1 MRRSLIQAHRTL
13 AAFLLVFI
21 AVHFATH
28 FAATQSIAAQAS
40 IRQSASAIYQF
51 PPVEVALVTA
61 FLAQV
66 VLGIRLLRQIAK
78 RKRKDVWHHLQFW
91 SGIYLAIF
99 IVIHTAAAVIT
110 RLLIGIDTNF
120 YWAAGTLVLTPLK
133 YGFTPYYIL
142 AVSALFTHALA
153 ALHYRRPARWHV
165 AALAI
170 GPLVGC
176 IFVAAYGGG
185 LYEVELPRDYL
196 EYFAHYLGPRPGVAI

>member
-1 MRRSLIQAHRTL
+1 MRRSLVQAHRNL

-40 IRQSASAIYQF
+40 TRQSASAIYQF
-51 PPVEVALVTA
+51 PLVEIALVTA

-66 VLGIRLLRQIAK
+66 VLGIRLLHQIAK
-78 RKRKDVWHHLQFW
+78 RKRKDVWHRLQFW
-91 SGIYLAIF
+91 SGIYLALF
-99 IVIHTAAAVIT
+99 IINHTASAVIT

-120 YWAAGTLVLTPLK
+120 YWAAATLVLSPLK
-133 YGFTPYYIL
+133 YVFAPYYIL
-142 AVSALFTHALA
+142 AVSALFTHLLA
-153 ALHYRRPARWHV
+153 ALHYRRPARWHA

-176 IFVAAYGGG
+176 VFVAAYGGS
-185 LYEVELPRDYL
+185 LYVVELPRDYL
-196 EYFAHYLGPRPGVAI
+196 EYFANYPGVAI